1 MARVIGSFE
10 RVKLLSPQ
18 RKEYGD
24 KVVSTRGDLTF
35 EKVAEKFGVD
45 SLPNAIKTLD
55 SIATSKGVGM
65 IAGAATREDQ
75 KEADT
80 RYKKEQDK
88 LLKKETAEAR
98 SAVEKQKKLIE
109 KLKTKPK
116 DERVSVVRK
125 LQKDFDAATNPET
138 KAQIRRDQRFILQS
152 LIDQDEIDP
161 AVLNKFPQFG
171 AGTPQKVSPPPSP
184 AEQRKVAPTPPQA
197 AGEGTFGPFDLSLRE
212 AQKPMGQP
220 RLDPDAIDRA
230 RRTLGIKLTD
240 LARQGNKEGLD
251 TAISRVPPAL
261 RLPILQD
268 AMDKLVKGTGT
279 EKAKKIVAD
288 AADKVIQVQL
298 TEQQRPTPTPP
309 KDYTIRPKSDKPED
323 IESAVFDVA
332 VDYKVLTD
340 AELTPENLRRNRQ
353 VKQSIIDFIR
363 TLPEDK
369 QFGFIE
375 EMRLKYEE
383 LDGGKSPIF
392 RNIKTQFAREREL
405 ALPQQVIRPGGPA
418 EEATPQ
424 PPPPPVA
431 TEAPTPVAPS
441 PATEMDALA
450 AASAKDPLGFYERMK
465 ALDRQAEMMDAEEQ
479 LKIKEATLKAQEDAF
494 RASAPQLQQ
503 YLTGKI
509 GIRELNSR
517 GKVPLTS
524 SQLMALARS
533 ATTPAAQAK
542 VLGLMSNVVD
552 RPSTTLYGMATG
564 QDEFNYAM
572 KVAKLFPRI
581 APIKPERPKT
591 KEELDAQRA
600 LAEQRRASA
609 RLSGERELDIREMRP
624 AKKEKLRAEA
634 ERARTTTE
642 KIDEQIRDIRQGR
655 KPITWKPKFGPEA
668 GKVKSWDKFQ
678 VELYR
683 KLVMAEKVSKG
694 RGSGASYRQRRR
706 QVADDLEK
714 RYKQVGTLGADG
726 IAALKAKEAE
736 QRKKRDAAEATLRQT
751 GGVPPKPTGDKETTA
766 DGLMRTAEQQKE
778 WQKAD
783 DKYRKA
789 VEADKDKK
797 AANDELAKI
806 RQQQSDL
813 RREVRKAQADI
824 RDAKERFIRRKGK
837 GRTPKTATE
846 FIKKKTEKKEGK

>member
-1 MARVIGSFE
+1 
-10 RVKLLSPQ
+10 
-18 RKEYGD
+18 
-24 KVVSTRGDLTF
+24 
-35 EKVAEKFGVD
+35 
-45 SLPNAIKTLD
+45 
-55 SIATSKGVGM
+55 
-65 IAGAATREDQ
+65 
-75 KEADT
+75 
-80 RYKKEQDK
+80 
-88 LLKKETAEAR
+88 
-98 SAVEKQKKLIE
+98 
-109 KLKTKPK
+109 
-116 DERVSVVRK
+116 
-125 LQKDFDAATNPET
+125 
-138 KAQIRRDQRFILQS
+138 
-152 LIDQDEIDP
+152 
-161 AVLNKFPQFG
+161 
-171 AGTPQKVSPPPSP
+171 
-184 AEQRKVAPTPPQA
+184 
-197 AGEGTFGPFDLSLRE
+197 
-212 AQKPMGQP
+212 
-220 RLDPDAIDRA
+220 
-230 RRTLGIKLTD
+230 
-240 LARQGNKEGLD
+240 
-251 TAISRVPPAL
+251 
-261 RLPILQD
+261 
-268 AMDKLVKGTGT
+268 
-279 EKAKKIVAD
+279 
-288 AADKVIQVQL
+288 
-298 TEQQRPTPTPP
+298 
-309 KDYTIRPKSDKPED
+309 
-323 IESAVFDVA
+323 
-332 VDYKVLTD
+332 
-340 AELTPENLRRNRQ
+340 
-353 VKQSIIDFIR
+353 
-363 TLPEDK
+363 
-369 QFGFIE
+369 
-375 EMRLKYEE
+375 
-383 LDGGKSPIF
+383 
-392 RNIKTQFAREREL
+392 
-405 ALPQQVIRPGGPA
+405 
-418 EEATPQ
+418 
-424 PPPPPVA
+424 
-431 TEAPTPVAPS
+431 
-441 PATEMDALA
+441 MDALV
-450 AASAKDPLGFYERMK
+450 AASAEDPLGFYERMK
-465 ALDRQAEMMDAEEQ
+465 TLDRQAEMMDAEEQ
-479 LKIKEATLKAQEDAF
+479 LKIKQATLQAQEAAF

-524 SQLMALARS
+524 SQLMALARN
-533 ATTPAAQAK
+533 ATTPAEQAK
-542 VLGLMSNVVD
+542 VMGLMSNVVD

-581 APIKPERPKT
+581 APIKPEKPKT

-655 KPITWKPKFGPEA
+655 KPITWKPKFGPNANKEI
-668 GKVKSWDKFQ
+668 KWDKFQ

-683 KLVMAEKVSKG
+683 KLVMAEKVSKS

-824 RDAKERFIRRKGK
+824 RNTKEKFIRRKGK
-837 GRTPKTATE
+837 GLTPESAKT
-846 FIKKKTEKKEGK
+846 FIKKRTEKEEGK

>member
-171 AGTPQKVSPPPSP
+171 AGTPQKVSPTPTPV
-184 AEQRKVAPTPPQA
+184 EQRKVAPAPTQA
-197 AGEGTFGPFDLSLRE
+197 AGEGTFGPTGLSLRG
-212 AQKPMGQP
+212 AQEPMGQA

-230 RRTLGIKLTD
+230 RRTLGLKITD

-268 AMDKLVKGTGT
+268 TMDRLVKGTGT
-279 EKAKKIVAD
+279 DKAKRIVAD
-288 AADKVIQVQL
+288 AADKVIKVQL
-298 TEQQRPTPTPP
+298 TDQQRPTPTPP
-309 KDYTIRPKSDKPED
+309 KDYTIRPKSNKPED
-323 IESAVFDVA
+323 ITAAIFDVA
-332 VDYKVLTD
+332 VDYTAGIEDV
-340 AELTPENLRRNRQ
+340 TPESIRKNLTIKN
-353 VKQSIIDFIR
+353 KIIDFIR
-363 TLPEDK
+363 TLPPDQQLPTIERLRQEYEALDK
-369 QFGFIE
+369 
-375 EMRLKYEE
+375 KN
-383 LDGGKSPIF
+383 PIF
-392 RNIKTQFAREREL
+392 RNIKDQFRMERGTEL
-405 ALPQQVIRPGGPA
+405 PEQEIKAGGPA
-418 EEATPQ
+418 EAGAPQ

-431 TEAPTPVAPS
+431 PETPTPVAPEAPS

-450 AASAKDPLGFYERMK
+450 AASAEDPLGFYERMK

-479 LKIKEATLKAQEDAF
+479 LKIKQATLQAQEAAF

-533 ATTPAAQAK
+533 ATTPEAQAK
-542 VLGLMSNVVD
+542 VMGLMSNVVD

-609 RLSGERELDIREMRP
+609 RLSGERAKDIAEMRP
-624 AKKEKLRAEA
+624 AKKEKMRAEA

-655 KPITWKPKFGPEA
+655 KPITWKPKFGPDANKEI
-668 GKVKSWDKFQ
+668 KWDKFQ

-683 KLVMAEKVSKG
+683 KLVMAERVSKS
-694 RGSGASYRQRRR
+694 RGSGASYRQKRK
-706 QVADDLEK
+706 QIADDLEK
-714 RYKQVGTLGADG
+714 RYNQVGTLGRDG
-726 IAALKAKEAE
+726 AAALKEKEAE

-751 GGVPPKPTGDKETTA
+751 GGVPPNPGEDKETTA
-766 DGLMRTAEQQKE
+766 DGLMRTPDQQKE
-778 WQKAD
+778 WQKAK

-789 VEADKDKK
+789 KKAEQDKK
-797 AANDELAKI
+797 DAEGELAKI
-806 RQQQSDL
+806 RQQASDL

-824 RDAKERFIRRKGK
+824 RNTKEKFIRRKGK
-837 GRTPKTATE
+837 GATPESVKTFITKRTEP
-846 FIKKKTEKKEGK
+846 KKE